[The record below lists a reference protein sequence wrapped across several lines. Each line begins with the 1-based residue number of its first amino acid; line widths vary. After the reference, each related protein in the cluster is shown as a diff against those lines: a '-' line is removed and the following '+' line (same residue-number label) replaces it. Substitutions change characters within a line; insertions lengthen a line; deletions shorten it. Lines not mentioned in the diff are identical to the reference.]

1 MKGGSMTYTEIH
13 TLVAHGEP
21 LPLFSSLPD
30 RLCYEGL
37 CMLKEKYEKGSLD
50 EKGLRRFKQEVRLS
64 HEEYTGAFQQYMA
77 IYREYCDNALKSG
90 QDIRNMLEGMEAKDP
105 DWKALFLLAVGCIGR
120 LQHDEATVRMI
131 RDKAEK
137 SASELTETCPSCGYI
152 EERDWAQDDGFCPNC
167 GKRIGEQNGKTSD

>member
-37 CMLKEKYEKGSLD
+37 CMLKEKYEHGSLD

-77 IYREYCDNALKSG
+77 VYKEYSDNSMKIGQDMKAILNGLDEKNPNYRE
-90 QDIRNMLEGMEAKDP
+90 
-105 DWKALFLLAVGCIGR
+105 LFLLAINCIGR
-120 LQHDEATVRMI
+120 MQHDEHVVRMI
-131 RDKAEK
+131 RSKM
-137 SASELTETCPSCGYI
+137 
-152 EERDWAQDDGFCPNC
+152 Q
-167 GKRIGEQNGKTSD
+167 